1 MLGLDYPGV
10 NKEELSKKAHLI
22 MKNYLGKYMDE
33 YMSDDEPDEDGDLI
47 TSVTARGQYAASLS
61 GIIYRTKMKFNF
73 GFVVSDNQIV
83 LVLNNFTS
91 SLQVEFKGMGPGK
104 EDEFNPIHIVGDK
117 VVNSKN
123 TKVKNNQLG
132 WNRVFVID
140 TKDKIFNTYKEKM
153 QLSLSELEKSE
164 TW

>member
-1 MLGLDYPGV
+1 
-10 NKEELSKKAHLI
+10 
-22 MKNYLGKYMDE
+22 
-33 YMSDDEPDEDGDLI
+33 
-47 TSVTARGQYAASLS
+47 
-61 GIIYRTKMKFNF
+61 
-73 GFVVSDNQIV
+73 
-83 LVLNNFTS
+83 
-91 SLQVEFKGMGPGK
+91 MGSGK